1 MNLDGRKHV
10 IIVIFFAVGIIYLS
24 RLFFMQVIDDT
35 WKLRAQE
42 IAEKRKEIT
51 PPRAIIYDRFDKKVV
66 TNKSYYN
73 LMMCQEE
80 MTEFDTVEFAKL
92 LGWTPQKVKNRFY
105 QIKKGEGRYYNKNIG
120 KYQENYQPQRKYPFI
135 KELTNDEITRIAPH
149 LEKFPGFFEDLTSM
163 RFYPYIGGANIFG
176 YLSETNREEIEE
188 DRFYRNGDLIGR
200 AGLERYYEK
209 ELRGQ
214 KGIKY
219 VVTSALNNAIESYAD
234 GKYDTIAK
242 QGAPLK
248 LGLDIDLQYY
258 GERLM
263 KNKRGCIVA
272 IEPKTGE
279 IIAMVSSPSFD
290 PNLLVGRKNI
300 SENYP
305 KLALDPGNPLFPRPL
320 AAEYPPGSIFK
331 LLQSL
336 IGLQEGVI
344 TPETGFPCTKS
355 MVGCHNH
362 PTASDLR
369 KAVQYSC
376 NPYYYYAVKKIIQ
389 QGKYKSNFADAESGL
404 NKWAQYMYAFGL
416 GRELETDISSVR
428 PGLIPDAA
436 YYDKWYGHHTWAF
449 STIRSIAIGQGEVK
463 VTPLQM
469 ANIAALIANR
479 GWFYT
484 PHFVRSIGNK
494 KVVSKNQR
502 HKTMIDA
509 QHFEPVIE
517 GMRRVVNEDG
527 GTGKRAAVKDIVV
540 CGKTGTAQNP
550 HGEDHSIFI
559 SFAPM
564 NKPKIAIAV
573 FVENA
578 GFGGT
583 WAAPIASLMIEK
595 FIKRKVSDKDKEKY
609 ILEANLLHMIA
620 KPKKKK

>member
-1 MNLDGRKHV
+1 MNLDGRKQV

-51 PPRAIIYDRFDKKVV
+51 PPRAIIFDRFDKKVV

-105 QIKKGEGRYYNKNIG
+105 EIKKGEGRYFNKNIG

-163 RFYPYIGGANIFG
+163 RFYPYAGGANIFG

-200 AGLERYYEK
+200 AGLERFYEK

-344 TPETGFPCTKS
+344 TAETGFPCTKS

-362 PTASDLR
+362 PMATDLR

-389 QGKYKSNFADAESGL
+389 QGKFNSNFADAEAGL

-428 PGLIPDAA
+428 PGLIPDGA

-479 GWFYT
+479 GWYYT

-494 KVVSKNQR
+494 KIVSKNQL

-527 GTGKRAAVKDIVV
+527 GTGKRAAVKNIVV

-564 NKPKIAIAV
+564 NRPKIAIAV

-595 FIKRKVSDKDKEKY
+595 YINRKVLDKDKEKY

-620 KPKKKK
+620 KPKKK

>member
-1 MNLDGRKHV
+1 MNLDGRKNV
-10 IIVIFFAVGIIYLS
+10 IIVFFFTVGVIYLA

-51 PPRAIIYDRFDKKVV
+51 PPRAIIFDRHDKKVV

-105 QIKKGEGRYYNKNIG
+105 EIKKGEGRYFNKNIG

-163 RFYPYIGGANIFG
+163 RFYPYAGGANIFG
-176 YLSETNREEIEE
+176 YLSETNREEIEA

-200 AGLERYYEK
+200 AGLERFYEK

-234 GKYDTIAK
+234 GKYDTLAK

-290 PNLLVGRKNI
+290 PNILVGRKNI

-389 QGKYKSNFADAESGL
+389 QGKFKSNFADAEVGL

-416 GRELETDISSVR
+416 GRELATDISSVR
-428 PGLIPDAA
+428 PGLIPDGA

-469 ANIAALIANR
+469 ANIAVLIANR

-484 PHFVRSIGNK
+484 PHFVRSIGHK
-494 KVVSKNQR
+494 KMINKNQF
-502 HKTMIDA
+502 HKTKIDA
-509 QHFEPVIE
+509 KHFEPVIE

-527 GTGKRAAVKDIVV
+527 GTGKRAAVKGIVV

-564 NKPKIAIAV
+564 NRPKIAIAV

-595 FIKRKVSDKDKEKY
+595 YINRKVLDKDKEKY